1 MLYRTHDDEGTPF
14 PGHWQICG
22 TCGGHGKHSR
32 ALGAFT
38 SEDWER
44 ESYEFKE
51 DYLNG
56 AYDSQC
62 EDCKG
67 SGKVWEVNVARCSFG
82 QKRELAKARQRAMWE
97 AESRRDRE
105 HEMRMLGEF

>member
-1 MLYRTHDDEGTPF
+1 MLHKTHDEEGRPF
-14 PGHWQICG
+14 PGHWQICA
-22 TCGGHGKHSR
+22 TCRGDGKHSR

-38 SEDWER
+38 QEDWER

-56 AYDSQC
+56 VYDSTC
-62 EDCKG
+62 EECGG

-82 QKRELAKARQRAMWE
+82 QKRELVRTRRSAMWA
-97 AESRRDRE
+97 AESRREQDRE
-105 HEMRMLGEF
+105 SRMLGEY